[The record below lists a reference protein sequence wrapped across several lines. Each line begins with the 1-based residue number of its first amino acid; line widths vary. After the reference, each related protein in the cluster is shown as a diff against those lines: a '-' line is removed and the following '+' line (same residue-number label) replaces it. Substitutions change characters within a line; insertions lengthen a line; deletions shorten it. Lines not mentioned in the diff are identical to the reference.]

1 MNRIPSFDYNMEKG
15 GDDMNYCDFGETL
28 KKLRKG
34 RGMTQSELG
43 SQVGLSKAVVSK
55 YETGLGYPSFDVL
68 IRLAQFFGVTTD
80 YLLGVS
86 GSRTVDVSLLT
97 DSQVEA
103 LHRIIEEFIRA
114 NRA

>member
-1 MNRIPSFDYNMEKG
+1 MT
-15 GDDMNYCDFGETL
+15 YCSFGENL

-43 SQVGLSKAVVSK
+43 SKIGLSKAVISK

-68 IRLAQFFGVTTD
+68 IRIARFFGVTTD

-86 GSRTVDVSLLT
+86 SEKLMDITGLN
-97 DSQVEA
+97 DSQADAV
-103 LHRIIEEFIRA
+103 HRMVCELRRA
-114 NRA
+114 NRPGFSE